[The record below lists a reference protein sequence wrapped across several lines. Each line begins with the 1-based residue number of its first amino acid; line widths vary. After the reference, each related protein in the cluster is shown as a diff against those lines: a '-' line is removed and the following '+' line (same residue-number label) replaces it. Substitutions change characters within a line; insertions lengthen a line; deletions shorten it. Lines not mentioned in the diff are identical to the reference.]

1 MNSLRPLKGFFLLAS
16 ILGFLLINVPFLYYS
31 LIETAVY
38 DAAMTNA
45 VALVFIA
52 EAFLLLVLFAFL
64 IAKLG
69 WKRPGWILFVVFS
82 ILGSM
87 AFSVPFMLYLHTR
100 KEDVE

>member
-1 MNSLRPLKGFFLLAS
+1 MTSLQPLKGFFLVAS

-31 LIETAVY
+31 FIETAVY

-45 VALVFIA
+45 VTLLFVA
-52 EAFLLLVLFAFL
+52 EAFLLLALFAFL

-69 WKRPGWILFVVFS
+69 WQRPGWILFVVFS

-87 AFSVPFMLYLHTR
+87 AFSVPFMLYLHAR
-100 KEDVE
+100 KAGSE